1 MGMPSGS
8 PLVGSCPSSSRR
20 NCSGVTRPER
30 PRRVGGLAGP
40 VARLGLVP
48 VVVLVEAFGH
58 LLYVI
63 VGPARAESGDREHG
77 GAQAHQEPLGAAT
90 EGTDNGRG
98 HAQPLGRFGRAVTDD
113 TRQEHG
119 RRRLGRD
126 TAGPD
131 GGADLPR
138 QRIGGRATRPCGEL
152 AEAVEADVMGGG
164 PALPPA
170 SVPGTRP
177 TLGPPAQGRAA
188 VAEPLRQRSRPPWR
202 PPPPSTGSPDR
213 PGEPPDRQGWHR
225 TGASSKRL
233 RPACDRGPAMTV
245 SWASWS
251 SWATQ
256 MRADPGPGP
265 VAPGGAVP
273 ASGYD
278 LGEGREV
285 GEGRAA
291 RTPSGPGPGGPRGG
305 YR

>member
-1 MGMPSGS
+1 MTCLPPAPRARPHRLLLKGGDRLGDGS
-8 PLVGSCPSSSRR
+8 VVSAGDLDGYL
-20 NCSGVTRPER
+20 GVTER
-30 PRRVGGLAGP
+30 PCQAHRLGGRKTKVKAPDPVGCGHGHAERLTTGRILSVQQPPELFGRDAAGETEARGGLAGP

-63 VGPARAESGDREHG
+63 VGPARAESGDRRAWRRSG
-77 GAQAHQEPLGAAT
+77 DQEPLGAAT

-98 HAQPLGRFGRAVTDD
+98 HAQPFGGFGRAVTDD

-131 GGADLPR
+131 GGADFPR

-152 AEAVEADVMGGG
+152 AEAVEVDVMGGG
-164 PALPPA
+164 PELPTA

-188 VAEPLRQRSRPPWR
+188 VAEPLRQRSRPRWR
-202 PPPPSTGSPDR
+202 PPPPSTGSQDR

-233 RPACDRGPAMTV
+233 R
-245 SWASWS
+245 
-251 SWATQ
+251 
-256 MRADPGPGP
+256 
-265 VAPGGAVP
+265 
-273 ASGYD
+273 
-278 LGEGREV
+278 
-285 GEGRAA
+285 
-291 RTPSGPGPGGPRGG
+291 
-305 YR
+305 